1 MKKISPDDLKTLPV
15 GTMIQYISDT
25 ILHDVPESMDTEYNI
40 HQMEVLLSRLP
51 NSYAY
56 IVTLLS
62 YARHY
67 VREYKRSGE
76 KELYEDMMD
85 KRDALESIASAI
97 KLQYQGVSRKITLY
111 EQKYDAV
118 NMWEYRN
125 EERKDNGNSNTG
137 KPAW

>member
-1 MKKISPDDLKTLPV
+1 MKKISPDDLKALPV

-40 HQMEVLLSRLP
+40 SQMEVLLSRLP

-67 VREYKRSGE
+67 VREYKRNGN

-125 EERKDNGNSNTG
+125 EERKDNDNSNTG

>member
-15 GTMIQYISDT
+15 GMMIQYISDT
-25 ILHDVPESMDTEYNI
+25 ILNDVPESMDTEYDIN
-40 HQMEVLLSRLP
+40 QMEVLLSRLP
-51 NSYAY
+51 NSYSY

-125 EERKDNGNSNTG
+125 EGRKDNDNSNTG

>member
-1 MKKISPDDLKTLPV
+1 MKKISPDDLRTLPV
-15 GTMIQYISDT
+15 GMMIQYISDT
-25 ILHDVPESMDTEYNI
+25 ILNDVPESMDTEYNI
-40 HQMEVLLSRLP
+40 NQMEVLLSRLP
-51 NSYAY
+51 NSYSY

-125 EERKDNGNSNTG
+125 EGRKENDNSDTG

>member
-15 GTMIQYISDT
+15 GMMIQYISDT
-25 ILHDVPESMDTEYNI
+25 ILNDVPESMDTEYNI
-40 HQMEVLLSRLP
+40 NQMEVLLSRLP
-51 NSYAY
+51 NSYSY

-125 EERKDNGNSNTG
+125 EGRKENDNSDTG